1 MSDYQQNLL
10 AIVGATFLSELVT
23 HPFEVVKVRAQIKFN
38 KSGETPS
45 RLKLVRRYIETSGFT
60 NLYKGFSPGILRAV
74 QNQTLRLYLYSE
86 FNKLLPQ
93 PPQTDGTANP
103 WKQLPTKFVSAFMSS
118 FVAGLTGNPWV
129 ILKVRMIA
137 DRTGDYKNLK
147 KAFSTIVRKDGYREF
162 TKGTSITIARGI
174 LLSTVELTTYDT
186 LKYVLKTK
194 EGHDS
199 RAYFLASLISSF
211 VAAFSS
217 YPLDMIITL
226 YMHQSSQ
233 AQKQKGLK
241 EIATLAKHIYSKN
254 GLKGFYVGFL
264 GFASRSMVYG
274 PVFWNSLEYFNQLS
288 AEKFHTF

>member
-1 MSDYQQNLL
+1 MSDYQQNLS
-10 AIVGATFLSELVT
+10 AIVAATFLSELVT

-38 KSGETPS
+38 KSGEVPS
-45 RLKLVRRYIETSGFT
+45 RIKLVKRYIETSGFL

-74 QNQTLRLYLYSE
+74 QNQTLRLYLYSS

-93 PPQTDGTANP
+93 APQTEGPVNH
-103 WKQLPTKFVSAFMSS
+103 WKQLPMKFVSALLSS

-137 DRTGDYKNLK
+137 DKSGEYKNLK
-147 KAFSTIVRKDGYREF
+147 KAFNTIVKKDGYREF

-194 EGHDS
+194 EGHDG
-199 RAYFLASLISSF
+199 RAYFMASLISSF

-217 YPLDMIITL
+217 YPLDVIITL

-233 AQKQKGLK
+233 AQQHKGLK
-241 EIATLAKHIYSKN
+241 EIAKLTKHIYSKS
-254 GLKGFYVGFL
+254 GLKGFYIGFL

-274 PVFWNSLEYFNQLS
+274 PVFWNSLEFFNQMS
-288 AEKFHTF
+288 SEKYNTF